1 MLAKAPL
8 TIEHDLADQKAYRDA
23 ISRLAS
29 GVAIVAAGQGHD
41 IAASTVT
48 SLSSL
53 SIEPPAVML
62 ALMRNS
68 RTLAAIRRDRVFGID
83 ILSAGQEAVADA
95 MAGRLGEKSFDA
107 DWLPGSAGAP
117 PRLRRSLA
125 HLSCVLAEVHDWT
138 SHAILVAHV
147 TSVEHDADA
156 QPLLHWNRRYL

>member
-8 TIEHDLADQKAYRDA
+8 PSGYEPADQAAYRDA

-29 GVAIVAAGQGHD
+29 GVAIVAAGQGQD

-53 SIEPPAVML
+53 SIEPPAIML

-68 RTLAAIRRDRVFGID
+68 HTLAVIRRDKVFGID
-83 ILSAGQEAVADA
+83 ILAADQQAVADA
-95 MAGRLGEKSFDA
+95 MAGRLGEKSFGA
-107 DWLPGSAGAP
+107 DWRPGTPDAP
-117 PRLRRSLA
+117 PRLGHSLA
-125 HLSCVLAEVHDWT
+125 HLSCVLAEVHEWT
-138 SHAILVAHV
+138 THAILVAHV
-147 TSVEHDADA
+147 TAATHTES